1 MCVENMDKFLDI
13 VFQGHGILE
22 HDTLAKQ
29 GVEVKMDKGG
39 PNLESINIECED
51 VELSKQCFGVIQLD
65 M

>member
-1 MCVENMDKFLDI
+1 

-29 GVEVKMDKGG
+29 GVEVKMDKGRAD
-39 PNLESINIECED
+39 LESINIECED
-51 VELSKQCFGVIQLD
+51 VELAKQCFGVIQLD